1 MMSFE
6 EVNKKIWSVGAEIFV
21 PAAASRLLSQ
31 SQLNQMIDGG
41 LEVISSGAN
50 VPFADKEIFF
60 GPISKSADERV
71 SVLPDFIANCGM
83 ARVFAYLMEDN
94 IEMTDVAIFKDT
106 SDRIGKALQDSY
118 NNNNSKQNI
127 SKTAFEIALKQL
139 V

>member
-1 MMSFE
+1 
-6 EVNKKIWSVGAEIFV
+6 
-21 PAAASRLLSQ
+21 
-31 SQLNQMIDGG
+31 
-41 LEVISSGAN
+41 
-50 VPFADKEIFF
+50 
-60 GPISKSADERV
+60 
-71 SVLPDFIANCGM
+71 M

-118 NNNNSKQNI
+118 NNNSSKQNI